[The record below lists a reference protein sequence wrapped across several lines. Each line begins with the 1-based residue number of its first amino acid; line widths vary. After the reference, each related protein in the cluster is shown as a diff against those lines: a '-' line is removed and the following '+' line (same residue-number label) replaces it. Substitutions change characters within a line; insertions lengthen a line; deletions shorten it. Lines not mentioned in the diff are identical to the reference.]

1 VAEAAQPSCS
11 LSVGSLLLLSN
22 RELQLLLLL
31 RFKCRWLPPHLSVST
46 MRVLKSLSAVTTY
59 PTGDKSFAV
68 QQGFPQPISAEEADP
83 FLMCDH
89 FVRLTSTHRFF
100 ALR

>member
-1 VAEAAQPSCS
+1 M
-11 LSVGSLLLLSN
+11 
-22 RELQLLLLL
+22 
-31 RFKCRWLPPHLSVST
+31 

-59 PTGDKSFAV
+59 PTGNKSFAV

-89 FVRLTSTHRFF
+89 FVLAPTLHLSYAAFVTLLAHLMLICLPAWTIEGHGNDFCRRG
-100 ALR
+100 

>member
-1 VAEAAQPSCS
+1 VK
-11 LSVGSLLLLSN
+11 LLN
-22 RELQLLLLL
+22 IR
-31 RFKCRWLPPHLSVST
+31 P

-59 PTGDKSFAV
+59 PTGSKSFAV

-89 FVRLTSTHRFF
+89 FVRSPHQNPAPRLFCAPFVARQV
-100 ALR
+100 AAA

>member
-1 VAEAAQPSCS
+1 
-11 LSVGSLLLLSN
+11 
-22 RELQLLLLL
+22 
-31 RFKCRWLPPHLSVST
+31 
-46 MRVLKSLSAVTTY
+46 MRVLKSLSATTTY

-89 FVRLTSTHRFF
+89 FVRRYDLQLPCARSCAHKVLSHSLARRGRRAALTGAAGARMSFLSAGTRT
-100 ALR
+100 AAWTS